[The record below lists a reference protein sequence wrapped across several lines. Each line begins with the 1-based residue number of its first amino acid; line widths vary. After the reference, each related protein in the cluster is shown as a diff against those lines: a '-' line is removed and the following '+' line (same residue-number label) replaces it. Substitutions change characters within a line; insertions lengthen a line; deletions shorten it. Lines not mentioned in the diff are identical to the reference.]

1 MNKFQTLRY
10 ISYGLELLLALIL
23 QNTPFLLPEVFG
35 GRPVLLVAVALTVAM
50 FEPSCTAAM
59 WVGVAAGLLADYG
72 YSGAIGFFALMLAVL
87 CYFSNIIMNDYIK
100 TNLLT
105 AMLVSAVCIILI
117 FGLHF
122 LFFYVLF
129 GYTDTG
135 YFFVNHYLSR
145 MIYTAAFVPVFFALN
160 RFLTSKLT

>member
-10 ISYGLELLLALIL
+10 ISYGLELLLVLIL

-35 GRPVLLVAVALTVAM
+35 GKPVLLVAAALTIAM
-50 FEPSCTAAM
+50 FEPSCTASI
-59 WVGVAAGLLADYG
+59 WVGVAAGFLADYG
-72 YSGAIGFFALMLAVL
+72 SSGAVGFFALMLAVL

-105 AMLVSAVCIILI
+105 AMLISVVCIALIL
-117 FGLHF
+117 GLHF

-129 GYTDTG
+129 GYANAE
-135 YFFVNHYLSR
+135 YFFFNHYLSR
-145 MIYTAAFVPVFFALN
+145 IIYTIAFVPVFFALN
-160 RFLTSKLT
+160 RFLISKLN

>member
-10 ISYGLELLLALIL
+10 ISYGLELLLVLIV
-23 QNTPFLLPEVFG
+23 QNTPFLLPEVYG
-35 GRPVLLVAVALTVAM
+35 GRPILLVAAALTTAM

-59 WVGVAAGLLADYG
+59 WVGVAAGLLTDYG

-87 CYFSNIIMNDYIK
+87 CYFANIVMNDYIK

-105 AMLVSAVCIILI
+105 AMLVSIACIALI

-122 LFFYVLF
+122 LFFYVF
-129 GYTDTG
+129 YGYADAG

-145 MIYTAAFVPVFFALN
+145 MIYTMAFVPVFFALN
-160 RFLTSKLT
+160 RLLAAKLI